1 MGMDSFFEQIYALV
15 RAVPEGRVVSYGQ
28 IAAMLGRPRAA
39 RMVGWAVQPER
50 RAVAARGHGGRNGC
64 GRRFRR
70 AAARDAAR
78 GRRDVPARRP
88 GGHGKLPLAARTR
101 RRLTFSARNAIIL

>member
-39 RMVGWAVQPER
+39 RMVGWAMRCSPNDVPWQRVVMADGTVAGGDFAELR
-50 RAVAARGHGGRNGC
+50 RAMLREEGVTFLRDGRV
-64 GRRFRR
+64 
-70 AAARDAAR
+70 DME
-78 GRRDVPARRP
+78 D
-88 GGHGKLPLAARTR
+88 
-101 RRLTFSARNAIIL
+101 

>member
-39 RMVGWAVQPER
+39 RMVGWAMRCSPNDVPWQRVVMADGTVAGGDFAALRRAMLREEGVTFLRDGRVDMENCRWRPER
-50 RAVAARGHGGRNGC
+50 AA
-64 GRRFRR
+64 
-70 AAARDAAR
+70 D
-78 GRRDVPARRP
+78 
-88 GGHGKLPLAARTR
+88 
-101 RRLTFSARNAIIL
+101 

>member
-39 RMVGWAVQPER
+39 RMVGWAMRCSPNDVPWQRVVMADGTVAGGDFAELRRAMLREEGVTFLRDSRVDMENCRWQPER
-50 RAVAARGHGGRNGC
+50 AA
-64 GRRFRR
+64 
-70 AAARDAAR
+70 D
-78 GRRDVPARRP
+78 
-88 GGHGKLPLAARTR
+88 
-101 RRLTFSARNAIIL
+101 